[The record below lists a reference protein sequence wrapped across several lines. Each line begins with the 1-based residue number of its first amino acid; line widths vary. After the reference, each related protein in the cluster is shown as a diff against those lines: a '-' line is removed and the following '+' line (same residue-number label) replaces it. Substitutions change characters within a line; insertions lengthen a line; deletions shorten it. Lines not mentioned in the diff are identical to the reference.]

1 MLAAALVL
9 GATAPGTAAARPPVA
24 AHVLVVTDVG
34 EDAQRTM
41 PADLWRKLAVEYVGA
56 RSVTTEDGTALP
68 DEARCRRDHA
78 LYAVLATFERA
89 MRLPGFAQDTSRA
102 YGIARFT
109 VRNCL
114 TGTVS
119 PIKTVRIES
128 DPISDT
134 ERDRD
139 ANAERTWAR
148 ATRATLERDPLLLIT
163 AVARIVRIDNGIVY
177 LENGGGFA
185 VNQVLLVV
193 DSGTPPH
200 APIQLVMLE
209 NAGRYAQAG
218 VIRNLMPR
226 VGDYVEA
233 ASK

>member
-9 GATAPGTAAARPPVA
+9 DATASGTAAASPPVA

-41 PADLWRKLAVEYVGA
+41 PAGLWRKLAVEYIGA
-56 RSVTTEDGTALP
+56 RSVTAEDGTALP

-119 PIKTVRIES
+119 AIRTVRIES
-128 DPISDT
+128 DPFSYT

-139 ANAERTWAR
+139 ADAARTWERAAR
-148 ATRATLERDPLLLIT
+148 ATFERDPLPLIP
-163 AVARIVRIDNGIVY
+163 AAARIVRIDNGVVF
-177 LENGGGFA
+177 LEGDGFS

-193 DSGTPPH
+193 DSGSDAHP
-200 APIQLVMLE
+200 PIQLVVRE
-209 NAGRYAQAG
+209 IAGKYSLAT
-218 VIRNLMPR
+218 VIGKLTPH
-226 VGDYVEA
+226 VGDHVEA